1 MTRIAGTATPVE
13 PRPSRIDNLD
23 VLRGIAILGIL
34 FINLPGAATYFAAFF
49 GLEYIAGWSQAD
61 RFAWAG
67 MEILIDGTQRGL
79 LQLLF
84 GAGMLILTAR
94 AMTPDGPVAV
104 ADIYYR
110 RNMWLML
117 FGLANIFLL
126 LFPGDILFIYAIAA
140 LFLFPFRRLGPKTLL
155 ALGLLWVAY
164 STVAGIGRYAERA
177 ELQQRVERAERQ
189 LASGQ
194 TPDAAGT
201 AAVAEWRAL
210 EQQFRPDPDAL
221 RLDRDK
227 RLGPFLDYARYNQQ
241 VWLEYRAQT
250 LSVFFHDIPEA
261 FAVMLIGAALF
272 KWRVLQGGRTR
283 RFYALMALLAYAV
296 GLTLRAI
303 EVQQHLSYA
312 PGPRIVWATEEIGR
326 LAMTLGHLSLV
337 NLAMSAALGRTL
349 LSPFRA
355 AGRTAFSLYLMQT
368 LITCWILFP
377 GFGLGLFGRFGWA
390 EMAAIA
396 TAIVA
401 AQLVIANLW
410 LRRFSMGPVEWLWRS
425 LVHLERQPLRRPPER
440 VSALPA

>member
-1 MTRIAGTATPVE
+1 MTRSAGTATPAE
-13 PRPSRIDNLD
+13 ARPSRIDNLD

-34 FINLPGAATYFAAFF
+34 FINLPGAATYFVAFF
-49 GLEYIAGWSQAD
+49 GLEFIAGWSQAD
-61 RFAWAG
+61 RLAWAG
-67 MEILIDGTQRGL
+67 MEILVDGTQRGL

-84 GAGMLILTAR
+84 GAGMLILTAK
-94 AMTPDGPVAV
+94 AMAPDGPVAI

-126 LFPGDILFIYAIAA
+126 LFPGDILFIYALAA

-155 ALGLLWVAY
+155 ALGLIWVAY
-164 STVAGIGRYAERA
+164 TAVAGVGRYAERA
-177 ELQQRVERAERQ
+177 DLQQRVERAERQ
-189 LASGQ
+189 SASGQ
-194 TPDAAGT
+194 NPDEAAT
-201 AAVAEWRAL
+201 SAVAEWRAL
-210 EQQFRPDPDAL
+210 EQQFRPDPEAL
-221 RLDRDK
+221 RVDREK
-227 RLGPFLDYARYNQQ
+227 RLGPFFDYARYNQH
-241 VWLEYRAQT
+241 VWLEYRARS
-250 LSVFFHDIPEA
+250 LGIFFHDVPEA

-272 KWRVLQGGRTR
+272 KWRILQGGRTR

-312 PGPRIVWATEEIGR
+312 PGPRIVWFTEEIAR

-337 NLAMSAALGRTL
+337 NLMMSASPGRRL

-368 LITCWILFP
+368 LITGWLLFP
-377 GFGLGLFGRFGWA
+377 GFGLGLWGRFGWA

-396 TAIVA
+396 TAIMA
-401 AQLVIANLW
+401 AQLVVANLW

-425 LVHLERQPLRRPPER
+425 LVHLERQPFRRPPER
-440 VSALPA
+440 VAALPA